1 MIHVVTLNHKHGED
15 IILLSEAPTKRQLRQ
30 IQTLFSKVHDI
41 DVTSHYSH
49 EDRAKDPKAYING
62 LKEMWEALNK

>member
-1 MIHVVTLNHKHGED
+1 MIHVVTLNHRHGED
-15 IILLSEAPTKRQLRQ
+15 IILLNEAPTEEQLQQ

-49 EDRAKDPKAYING
+49 EDRAQDPKAYIDR
-62 LKEMWEALNK
+62 LKEMWEDLNK